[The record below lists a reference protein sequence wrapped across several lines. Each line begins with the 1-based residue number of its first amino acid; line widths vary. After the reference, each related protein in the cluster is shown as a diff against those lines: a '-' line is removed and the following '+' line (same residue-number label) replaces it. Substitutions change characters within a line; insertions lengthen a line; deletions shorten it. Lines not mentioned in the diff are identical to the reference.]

1 MRAVEL
7 VVNGRVQG
15 VYYRA
20 TARDEAD
27 RLGLAGWIRNRED
40 GAVVARIEGSPE
52 AVEEFVAWSRQGPPA
67 ARVDEVEI
75 SEVTPQGDAGFDVL
89 H

>member
-7 VVNGRVQG
+7 VVSGRVQG

-20 TARDEAD
+20 TAREVAD
-27 RLGLAGWIRNRED
+27 QLGLAGWVRNRDD
-40 GAVVARIEGSPE
+40 GAVVVRAEGQPDAVDRFIE
-52 AVEEFVAWSRQGPPA
+52 WSRQGPPA
-67 ARVDEVEI
+67 AKVVEVEI

>member
-7 VVNGRVQG
+7 VVSGRVQG

-20 TARDEAD
+20 TAREVAGQ
-27 RLGLAGWIRNRED
+27 LGVAGWVRNRGD
-40 GAVVARIEGSPE
+40 GAVAVRAEGQRDAVDRFIE
-52 AVEEFVAWSRQGPPA
+52 WSRQGPPA